1 VTQRASFRARL
12 GAVRC
17 SRLVGLGLAAVS
29 AIGLTGCDTG
39 AGNAAVVNGAS
50 IADATIRQDSAVQVG
65 SDSSTAV
72 GSPQVSGLNRTDLT
86 YRIRHALIVQAVAAA
101 HLQVSP
107 DQLAAAQAQVKSQS
121 ADAGLPG
128 QLGLPASAE
137 PDVIYDIVALNEL
150 IKALPAN
157 GVPVDNVSVNAVGVS
172 AASRE
177 EAVALRSRYLA
188 HPADLDAD
196 VAKAGDQLPVQK
208 ATYSLLKTPDAGPVG
223 LYRAAA
229 GQLLIFPTA
238 KGYLVLKATGRSLS
252 ATPLTRA
259 IFGSAT
265 TLSQFFDLGALLVA
279 TKVPAENVS
288 VNPRYGVWDP
298 ASVQVVPGNDG
309 L

>member
-1 VTQRASFRARL
+1 MTQRPTSRARP
-12 GAVRC
+12 GAVRH
-17 SRLVGLGLAAVS
+17 SRLVGVGLAAVL
-29 AIGLTGCDTG
+29 ALTLTGCDAG
-39 AGNAAVVNGAS
+39 ASNAAVVNGAS
-50 IADATIRQDSAVQVG
+50 IADVSIRQDSAVQVG
-65 SDSSTAV
+65 AGTGTAV
-72 GSPQVSGLNRTDLT
+72 GSPQISGLNRTDLT
-86 YRIRHALIVQAVAAA
+86 YRIRHALIVQAVEVA
-101 HLQVSP
+101 HLQISP
-107 DQLAAAQAQVKSQS
+107 DKLAAAQAQVKSQG
-121 ADAGLPG
+121 AGTGLSG

-150 IKALPAN
+150 VKALPAN

-172 AASRE
+172 AVSRD

-208 ATYSLLKTPDAGPVG
+208 ATYSLLQTPDAGPVG
-223 LYRAAA
+223 LYRATA

-238 KGYLVLKATGRSLS
+238 KGYLVLKATGRSVS
-252 ATPLTRA
+252 TTPLTQA

-279 TKVPAENVS
+279 TKVPAADVS